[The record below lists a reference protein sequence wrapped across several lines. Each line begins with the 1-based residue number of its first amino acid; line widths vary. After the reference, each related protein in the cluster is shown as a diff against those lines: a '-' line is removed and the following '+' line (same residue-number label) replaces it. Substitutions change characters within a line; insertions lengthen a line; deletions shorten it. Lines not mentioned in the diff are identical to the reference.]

1 MTATHSNQTLHIKAV
16 LTGADETNSYSASS
30 CGLRS
35 TCAPRFLFWT
45 DAAAPEFPVSYLPLC
60 LTLSVVNELA
70 QN

>member
-1 MTATHSNQTLHIKAV
+1 MTTTHSNQTLHIKAV

-45 DAAAPEFPVSYLPLC
+45 DVAAPEFPVLPVTVSNTVSC
-60 LTLSVVNELA
+60 E
-70 QN
+70 